1 MEYILERQSKIAMTP
16 TQRFSFSL
24 TSIGSCDK
32 ALATVPFSCV
42 YWLPLKIFI
51 K

>member
-1 MEYILERQSKIAMTP
+1 MNMEYILARQNKIAKVMPP

-24 TSIGSCDK
+24 TSIGSCDE

-42 YWLPLKIFI
+42 YWLPL
-51 K
+51 